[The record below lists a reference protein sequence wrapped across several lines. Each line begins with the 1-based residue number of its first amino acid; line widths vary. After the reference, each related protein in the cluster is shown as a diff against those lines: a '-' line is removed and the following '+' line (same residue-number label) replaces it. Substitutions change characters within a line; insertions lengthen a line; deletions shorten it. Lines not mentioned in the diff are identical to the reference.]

1 MGVRAIRILWG
12 LIALAV
18 VASLGW
24 MLMPR
29 PLAVETATVTFGRF
43 VANVAEDGKTRVRE
57 RYVVAAPLAGR
68 MTRIALKVGDQIKA
82 GDVIA
87 SIMPAPAPL
96 LDPRA
101 RREAEERL
109 SSTEAEFKRTQAE
122 VDKARAE
129 VGKAKMDLDRTRMLA
144 VRGIA
149 SAETLE
155 RDQLAS
161 QVADRELRA
170 AEFRNLAAGHEVE
183 QIRALI
189 ARYGQSDGGPTE
201 SWSVTAPVSGVVLAL
216 RQESET
222 VVQPGTPLIDIG
234 DPRDLEVVVDV
245 LSSDAV
251 EIRPGAEV
259 EIYDWGGPG
268 TLSGRVRR
276 VEPTAFTKLSA
287 LGVEEQR
294 VNVVIDIVSPPNQWL
309 KLGDGYRV
317 EARIAVFSQNDAT
330 IVPTGAL
337 FRHGESWSVFVVADG
352 RVQRR
357 AVTLLRRGTRNAAV
371 ATGLKPG
378 ETVIVYPGDK
388 VAPGIAVVAR

>member
-1 MGVRAIRILWG
+1 MSVRSIRILWG
-12 LIALAV
+12 LIAVAV
-18 VASLGW
+18 IAGVGW

-29 PLAVETATVTFGRF
+29 PLVVETAPVTSGRF
-43 VANVAEDGKTRVRE
+43 VAYVAEDGKTRVRE

-68 MTRIALKVGDQIKA
+68 MTRIGLKVGDRIEA
-82 GDVIA
+82 GDAIA

-109 SSTEAEFKRTQAE
+109 SSAEAEFQRTQAE
-122 VDKARAE
+122 VEKARAE
-129 VGKAKMDLDRTRMLA
+129 VDKAKMDLDRTRMLA
-144 VRGIA
+144 LRGIA
-149 SAETLE
+149 AAETLE

-161 QVADRELRA
+161 QVAQRELRA
-170 AEFRNLAAGHEVE
+170 AEFHNLAASHEVE

-189 ARYGQSDGGPTE
+189 ARYGQTDGGPAE
-201 SWSVTAPVSGVVLAL
+201 SWSVKAPVSGVVLAL

-222 VVQPGTPLIDIG
+222 VMQPGTPLIDIG
-234 DPRDLEVVVDV
+234 DAHDLEVVVDV

-251 EIRPGAEV
+251 EIHPGAEV
-259 EIYDWGGPG
+259 EIDDWGGPES
-268 TLSGRVRR
+268 LSGRVRR

-294 VNVVIDIVSPPNQWL
+294 VNVLIDIVSPPNEWL
-309 KLGDGYRV
+309 NLGDGYRV

-330 IVPTGAL
+330 IVPAGAL
-337 FRHGESWSVFVVADG
+337 FRRGESWNVFVAVDG
-352 RVQRR
+352 RVEGRN
-357 AVTLLRRGTRNAAV
+357 VTLLRRGARNAAV
-371 ATGLKPG
+371 AAGIRPG

-388 VAPGIAVVAR
+388 VAPGIAVAPR